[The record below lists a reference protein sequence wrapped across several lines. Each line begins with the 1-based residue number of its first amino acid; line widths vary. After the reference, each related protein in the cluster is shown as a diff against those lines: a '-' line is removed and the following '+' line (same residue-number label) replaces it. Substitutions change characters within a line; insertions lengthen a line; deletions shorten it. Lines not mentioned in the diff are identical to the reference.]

1 MSKNRIPGELRRSQ
15 LISPFGVGSLYNRQ
29 DGSSVV
35 ICGLDFWLEGL
46 DSEALYKL
54 EIKDI
59 RLQKQ
64 LRVNKLYRPPATLED
79 SDDLQDQKLK
89 FVPVLRFPTW
99 YVCSYCGNLERK
111 KLYQNSR
118 VDCSSQHKGGFKS
131 QMYQVSYIAMC
142 KDGHLE
148 DFPWNEFV
156 HKNSNPTC
164 KAKLRLRE
172 ALSGDM
178 QNVIVN
184 CTECKAS
191 RKISEVMSNFQ
202 FELGRSNLSKMLDA
216 ANNDFL
222 CGSVKPWLGISKRE
236 IGACNNDLYPSFRG
250 AGNVYFP
257 FTESALLIPEG
268 SKRMSDLIARLSS
281 PRFILPRNKARNGLM
296 NDAVKDILEIAKSE
310 SEDFGLPNWIEI
322 DSYSSQEINDALL
335 AILKS
340 SEEVQSNLSEVEED
354 FDAVRIEFRNQEYR
368 RLRESSEDEFLTV
381 TNPDGS
387 YDEIVESN
395 FNQIKLVTSLTETRA
410 FAGFARVS
418 TMEKPKTRDLRN
430 LLRLNPI
437 RLGSSQDWLPAIQVK
452 GEGIF
457 LELDSDKIQQWENS
471 EVISERW
478 QNFGHSDLVQH
489 NGFDISP
496 RFVLI
501 HTLSH
506 LILKELTFFCGYT
519 QAALRERIYSS
530 VGDSR
535 MCGFLIY
542 TASGDSEGTL
552 GGLVRMGKPGF
563 LEEVIENALMKATW
577 CSNDPVC
584 MENTTIGGDEST
596 LASCYACT
604 LIPET
609 SCEAFNKYLDRA
621 FVIGNPKI
629 NGLGFMNAHS
639 KF

>member
-1 MSKNRIPGELRRSQ
+1 MSRNRIPGELRRSQ
-15 LISPFGVGSLYNRQ
+15 LISPFGVGSIYNRQ

-54 EIKDI
+54 EIKDT

-64 LRVNKLYRPPATLED
+64 LRVNKFYRPPATLED
-79 SDDLQDQKLK
+79 GDDLQEQKLK

-111 KLYQNSR
+111 KLYQNSS
-118 VDCSSQHKGGFKS
+118 VECSAPHKGGFKAK
-131 QMYQVSYIAMC
+131 MYQVSYIAMC

-148 DFPWNEFV
+148 DFPWYEFV
-156 HKNSNPTC
+156 HKNSNPAC
-164 KAKLRLRE
+164 KARLRLRE

-178 QNVIVN
+178 QNVVVT
-184 CTECKAS
+184 CFECKAS
-191 RKISEVMSNFQ
+191 RKISDVMSNFQ
-202 FELGRSNLSKMLDA
+202 YEPGRSNLSKMLDA
-216 ANNDFL
+216 GNNDFL
-222 CGSVKPWLGISKRE
+222 CGAVKPWLGISKRE
-236 IGACNNDLYPSFRG
+236 IGVCSNDLYPSFRG

-257 FTESALLIPEG
+257 FTESAILIPEG
-268 SKRMSDLIARLSS
+268 SKRISDLIMKLSS

-296 NDAVKDILEIAKSE
+296 NEAVSDILEIAKSE

-322 DSYSSQEINDALL
+322 ESFSSPEISEALS

-340 SEEVQSNLSEVEED
+340 NEEVQSNSQEVED
-354 FDAVRIEFRNQEYR
+354 DIDSIRIEFRNQEYG
-368 RLRESSEDEFLTV
+368 RLRVQSEDEFLAV

-387 YDEIVESN
+387 YDEIVKSN

-418 TMEKPKTRDLRN
+418 TTERPKSSNLRN
-430 LLRLNPI
+430 LLRVNPI
-437 RLGSSQDWLPAIQVK
+437 RIGSPQDWLPAIQVK

-457 LELDSDKIQQWENS
+457 LELDSSKIQEWENS
-471 EVISERW
+471 EIVSERW
-478 QNFGHSDLVQH
+478 KNFGHSDLVQH
-489 NGFDISP
+489 NGFSIDP

-519 QAALRERIYSS
+519 QASLRERIYSS
-530 VGDSR
+530 VGESR
-535 MCGFLIY
+535 MSGFLIY

-584 MENTTIGGDEST
+584 MENTSIGGDDST

-629 NGLGFMNAHS
+629 SGLGFMNAN
-639 KF
+639 FQF